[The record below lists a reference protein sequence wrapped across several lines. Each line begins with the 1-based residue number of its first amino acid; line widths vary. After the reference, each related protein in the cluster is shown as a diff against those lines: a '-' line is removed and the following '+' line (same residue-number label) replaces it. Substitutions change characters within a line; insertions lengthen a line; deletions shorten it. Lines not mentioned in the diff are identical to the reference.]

1 MEAFSHLLEQ
11 LYFTSGNKAKAQ
23 LIADYI
29 ANTPDPDRGWAIAAM
44 AGTLRFDFFKRNT
57 VKKLITEHSDPAL
70 FAMSYDYVGE
80 VSETV
85 AHLWPYSKP
94 TDSLPSLTEVVE
106 TFAAVSKQKVSDTLA
121 NYLTVMTPAQ
131 RWALLKLGTR
141 GLRIGV
147 SARSIKQI
155 LADYGDKDIKEIET
169 LWHAVHPPYVDML
182 SWLEGKAQ
190 KPDIENAVTFHPV
203 MLSHPIEDS
212 DIEAFTENTW
222 QIENKYDGIRVQLVV
237 KSSKAFN
244 DRSIDS
250 DGANED
256 EPEKALFSRTGDD
269 ISHSFPDLLESV
281 SGNMVLDGELLVI
294 HNVEHDNDL
303 SEGSTAQGITTGNTT
318 SDKSDSRASSIVQP
332 DVDTFNALQQR
343 LNKKKPSKALQSSA
357 PVGLIVY
364 DALVLDGKDLTE
376 QTLKT
381 RRQALERWFNKTDNK
396 RLFLSQTLTASSPES
411 LRQLHTDVCQNR
423 AVEGLMIK
431 RLDSKYIP
439 GRPKGKWFKW
449 KRDPLVVDAVMMY
462 AQRGH
467 GKRSSFYSDF
477 TFGTWEDN
485 QLLPIGKAYSGFTDE
500 ELKKLDNWVRRNAV
514 GRFGPVREV
523 KKELVLEVAFDAVH
537 PSSRH
542 KSGVALRFPRIHR
555 IRWDKPANEA
565 DTLANVKALI
575 ES

>member
-1 MEAFSHLLEQ
+1 MEAFSNLLEQ
-11 LYFTSGNKAKAQ
+11 LYYTAGTKAKAQ

-57 VKKLITEHSDPAL
+57 VKKLITEHTDPAL
-70 FAMSYDYVGE
+70 LAMSYDYVGE

-85 AHLWPYSKP
+85 AHLWPHSEP

-106 TFAAVSKQKVSDTLA
+106 TFASVSKQKVSDTLA
-121 NYLTVMTPAQ
+121 HYLTIMTPAQ

-155 LADYGDKDIKEIET
+155 LADYGNKDIKDIET
-169 LWHAVHPPYVDML
+169 LWHAVTPPYVDML
-182 SWLEGKAQ
+182 SWLEGKAD

-212 DIEAFTENTW
+212 DIDAFTKDTW
-222 QIENKYDGIRVQLVV
+222 QIENKYDGIRVQLAV
-237 KSSKAFN
+237 KTGKV
-244 DRSIDS
+244 S
-250 DGANED
+250 DENEPD
-256 EPEKALFSRTGDD
+256 KALFSRTGDD
-269 ISHSFPDLLESV
+269 ISHSFPDLLEAV
-281 SGNMVLDGELLVI
+281 NGNMVLDGELLVI
-294 HNVEHDNDL
+294 HNAENDQGSKTRGEASTKTHD
-303 SEGSTAQGITTGNTT
+303 
-318 SDKSDSRASSIVQP
+318 DSGATQSNAALQP

-364 DALVLDGKDLTE
+364 DALVLNGEDLTE
-376 QTLKT
+376 KTLKT
-381 RRQALERWFNKTDNK
+381 RRQALEEWFSENSNN
-396 RLFLSQTLTASSPES
+396 RLFLSETLTATSPQS
-411 LRQLHTDVCQNR
+411 LRKLHTQVCQNR

-467 GKRSSFYSDF
+467 GKRSSFYSDY
-477 TFGTWEDN
+477 TFGAWEDN

-523 KKELVLEVAFDAVH
+523 KKELVLEVAFDAAH

-555 IRWDKPANEA
+555 IRWDKPADEA

-575 ES
+575 EQ

>member
-1 MEAFSHLLEQ
+1 MEEFSNLLEQ
-11 LYFTSGNKAKAQ
+11 LYYTAGTKAKAQ

-29 ANTPDPDRGWAIAAM
+29 ANTPDSDRGWAIAAM

-57 VKKLITEHSDPAL
+57 VKKLITEHTDPAL

-85 AHLWPYSKP
+85 AHLWPYSEPVDK
-94 TDSLPSLTEVVE
+94 LPSLTEVVE
-106 TFAAVSKQKVSDTLA
+106 TFASVSKQKVSKTLA
-121 NYLTVMTPAQ
+121 NYLTMMTPAQ

-155 LADYGDKDIKEIET
+155 LADYGNKDIKEIET
-169 LWHAVHPPYVDML
+169 LWHAVTPPYSEIL
-182 SWLEGKAQ
+182 AWLEGDAD
-190 KPDIENAVTFHPV
+190 KPNIENAVTFHPV

-212 DIEAFTENTW
+212 DIDAFEENTW
-222 QIENKYDGIRVQLVV
+222 QIENKYDGIRVQLAV
-237 KSSKAFN
+237 KSERPVGNKAAKKN
-244 DRSIDS
+244 TSQSS
-250 DGANED
+250 DD
-256 EPEKALFSRTGDD
+256 DTPDKALFSRTGDD
-269 ISHSFPDLLESV
+269 ISHSFPDLLETV
-281 SGNMVLDGELLVI
+281 DGNMVLDGELLVI
-294 HNVEHDNDL
+294 HNIED
-303 SEGSTAQGITTGNTT
+303 EPYSTDT
-318 SDKSDSRASSIVQP
+318 SQP

-343 LNKKKPSKALQSSA
+343 LNKKKPSKALQASA

-364 DALVLDGKDLTE
+364 DALVLDGEDLTE
-376 QTLKT
+376 KTLKE
-381 RRQALERWFNKTDNK
+381 RRHALNEWFNHNK
-396 RLFLSQTLTASSPES
+396 SERLFLSETHTATSPES
-411 LRQLHTDVCQNR
+411 LRELHAHVCKNR

-431 RLDSKYIP
+431 RLESKYIP
-439 GRPKGKWFKW
+439 GRPKGQWFKW

-467 GKRSSFYSDF
+467 GKRSSFYSDY
-477 TFGTWEDN
+477 TFGAWEDN

-555 IRWDKPANEA
+555 IRWDKPATEA

>member
-57 VKKLITEHSDPAL
+57 VKKLITEHTDPEL

-85 AHLWPYSKP
+85 AHLWPYSEP
-94 TDSLPSLTEVVE
+94 TDSLPTLTEVVE
-106 TFAAVSKQKVSDTLA
+106 TFASVSKQKVSETLA
-121 NYLTVMTPAQ
+121 HYLTIMTPAQ

-141 GLRIGV
+141 ALRIGV

-155 LADYGDKDIKEIET
+155 LADYGNKDIKEVET
-169 LWHAVHPPYVDML
+169 LWHAVTPPYVDMI
-182 SWLEGKAQ
+182 SWLEGKAD

-212 DIEAFTENTW
+212 DIDAFTKNTW

-237 KSSKAFN
+237 KSNNSLDDKTQNGSGVDA
-244 DRSIDS
+244 DV
-250 DGANED
+250 
-256 EPEKALFSRTGDD
+256 PEKALFSRTGDD

-294 HNVEHDNDL
+294 HNAEHGL
-303 SEGSTAQGITTGNTT
+303 HQSEESTAQSAARQRTS
-318 SDKSDSRASSIVQP
+318 SDKSGKQASSATQP

-364 DALVLDGKDLTE
+364 DALVLNGEDLTE
-376 QTLKT
+376 KTLKA
-381 RRQALERWFNKTDNK
+381 RRHALEEWFSNTNNS
-396 RLFLSQTLTASSPES
+396 RLFLSETLNATSPET
-411 LRQLHTDVCQNR
+411 LRQLHTQVCQNR

-431 RLDSKYIP
+431 RLDSKYVP
-439 GRPKGKWFKW
+439 GRPKGQWFKW

-467 GKRSSFYSDF
+467 GKRSSFYSDY
-477 TFGTWEDN
+477 TFGAWEDS

-542 KSGVALRFPRIHR
+542 KSGVALRFPRVHR
-555 IRWDKPANEA
+555 IRWDKPASEA

-575 ES
+575 EG

>member
-85 AHLWPYSKP
+85 AHLWPYSEP

-106 TFAAVSKQKVSDTLA
+106 TFASVSKQKVSDTLA

-182 SWLEGKAQ
+182 RWLEGKAE

-303 SEGSTAQGITTGNTT
+303 SEGSTAQGITTGSTT

>member
-1 MEAFSHLLEQ
+1 MEEFSNLLEQ
-11 LYFTSGNKAKAQ
+11 LYYTAGTKAKAQ

-57 VKKLITEHSDPAL
+57 VKKLITEHTDPAL

-85 AHLWPYSKP
+85 AHLWPYSEP
-94 TDSLPSLTEVVE
+94 TDNLPSLTEVVE
-106 TFAAVSKQKVSDTLA
+106 TFASVSKQKVSETLA
-121 NYLTVMTPAQ
+121 NYLTIMTPAQ

-155 LADYGDKDIKEIET
+155 LADYGNKDIKEIET
-169 LWHAVHPPYVDML
+169 LWHAVTPPYSEML
-182 SWLEGKAQ
+182 AWLEGDAD
-190 KPDIENAVTFHPV
+190 KPNVENAVTFHPV

-212 DIEAFTENTW
+212 DIDAFEENTW
-222 QIENKYDGIRVQLVV
+222 QIENKYDGIRVQLAV
-237 KSSKAFN
+237 KSERSVGNKAAKKN
-244 DRSIDS
+244 TSQSS
-250 DGANED
+250 DD
-256 EPEKALFSRTGDD
+256 DTPDKALFSRTGDD
-269 ISHSFPDLLESV
+269 ISHSFPDLLETV
-281 SGNMVLDGELLVI
+281 KGNMVLDGELLVI
-294 HNVEHDNDL
+294 HNVKEDAYD
-303 SEGSTAQGITTGNTT
+303 AM
-318 SDKSDSRASSIVQP
+318 ASQP
-332 DVDTFNALQQR
+332 NVDTFNALQQR
-343 LNKKKPSKALQSSA
+343 LNKKKPSKALQASA

-364 DALVLDGKDLTE
+364 DALVLDGEDLTE
-376 QTLKT
+376 KTLKE
-381 RRQALERWFNKTDNK
+381 RRHALNEWFNHNK
-396 RLFLSQTLTASSPES
+396 SERLFLSETLSATSPES
-411 LRQLHTDVCQNR
+411 LRELHAHVCQNR

-439 GRPKGKWFKW
+439 GRPKGQWFKW

-467 GKRSSFYSDF
+467 GKRSSFYSDY
-477 TFGTWEDN
+477 TFGAWEDD

-523 KKELVLEVAFDAVH
+523 KKDLVLEVAFDAVH

-555 IRWDKPANEA
+555 IRWDKPATEA

>member
-1 MEAFSHLLEQ
+1 M
-11 LYFTSGNKAKAQ
+11 
-23 LIADYI
+23 
-29 ANTPDPDRGWAIAAM
+29 
-44 AGTLRFDFFKRNT
+44 
-57 VKKLITEHSDPAL
+57 
-70 FAMSYDYVGE
+70 
-80 VSETV
+80 
-85 AHLWPYSKP
+85 
-94 TDSLPSLTEVVE
+94 
-106 TFAAVSKQKVSDTLA
+106 SDTLA
-121 NYLTVMTPAQ
+121 HYLTIMTPAQ

-155 LADYGDKDIKEIET
+155 LADYGNKDIKDIET
-169 LWHAVHPPYVDML
+169 LWHAVTPPYVDML
-182 SWLEGKAQ
+182 SWLEGKAD

-212 DIEAFTENTW
+212 DIDAFTKDTW

-237 KSSKAFN
+237 KSNTTFD
-244 DRSIDS
+244 DRHNNNRAPD
-250 DGANED
+250 ED
-256 EPEKALFSRTGDD
+256 QPEKALFSRTGDD
-269 ISHSFPDLLESV
+269 ISHSFPDLLETIN
-281 SGNMVLDGELLVI
+281 GNMVLDGELLVI
-294 HNVEHDNDL
+294 HNVEDRYD
-303 SEGSTAQGITTGNTT
+303 STEGSAKT
-318 SDKSDSRASSIVQP
+318 SANNEKTLIDKSGSQVSLATQP

-364 DALVLDGKDLTE
+364 DALVLNGEDLTE
-376 QTLKT
+376 KTLKA
-381 RRQALERWFNKTDNK
+381 RRQALEKWFSENSNN
-396 RLFLSQTLTASSPES
+396 RLFLSETLTATSPQS
-411 LRQLHTDVCQNR
+411 LRKLHTQVCQNR

-467 GKRSSFYSDF
+467 GKRSSFYSDY
-477 TFGTWEDN
+477 TFGAWEDN

-523 KKELVLEVAFDAVH
+523 KKELVLEVAFDAAH

-555 IRWDKPANEA
+555 IRWDKPADEA

-575 ES
+575 EQ

>member
-1 MEAFSHLLEQ
+1 VETFSNLLEQ
-11 LYFTSGNKAKAQ
+11 LYYTAGTKAKAQ

-57 VKKLITEHSDPAL
+57 VKKLITEHTDPAL

-85 AHLWPYSKP
+85 AHLWPHSEP

-106 TFAAVSKQKVSDTLA
+106 TFASVSKQKVSDTLA
-121 NYLTVMTPAQ
+121 HYLTIMTPAQ

-155 LADYGDKDIKEIET
+155 LADYGNKDIKDIET
-169 LWHAVHPPYVDML
+169 LWHAVTPPYVDML
-182 SWLEGKAQ
+182 SWLEGKAD

-212 DIEAFTENTW
+212 DIDAFTKDTW
-222 QIENKYDGIRVQLVV
+222 QIENKYDGIRVQLAV
-237 KSSKAFN
+237 KTGKV
-244 DRSIDS
+244 S
-250 DGANED
+250 DENEPD
-256 EPEKALFSRTGDD
+256 KALFSRTGDD
-269 ISHSFPDLLESV
+269 ISHSFPDLLEAV
-281 SGNMVLDGELLVI
+281 NGNMVLDGELLVI
-294 HNVEHDNDL
+294 HNAENDQGSKTRGEASTKTHD
-303 SEGSTAQGITTGNTT
+303 
-318 SDKSDSRASSIVQP
+318 DSGATQSNAALQP

-364 DALVLDGKDLTE
+364 DALVLNGEDLTE
-376 QTLKT
+376 KTLKA
-381 RRQALERWFNKTDNK
+381 RRQALEEWFSENSNN
-396 RLFLSQTLTASSPES
+396 RLFLSETLTATSPQS
-411 LRQLHTDVCQNR
+411 LRKLHTQVCQNR

-467 GKRSSFYSDF
+467 GKRSSFYSDY
-477 TFGTWEDN
+477 TFGAWEDN

-523 KKELVLEVAFDAVH
+523 KKELVLEVAFDAAH

-555 IRWDKPANEA
+555 IRWDKPADEA

-575 ES
+575 EQ

>member
-106 TFAAVSKQKVSDTLA
+106 TFASVSKQKVSDTLA

-182 SWLEGKAQ
+182 RWLEGKAE

-237 KSSKAFN
+237 KSSKAVN

-318 SDKSDSRASSIVQP
+318 SDKSDLQASSTVQP

-396 RLFLSQTLTASSPES
+396 RLFLSQTLTATSPES

>member
-1 MEAFSHLLEQ
+1 MEAFSNLLEQ
-11 LYFTSGNKAKAQ
+11 LYYTAGTKAKAQ

-57 VKKLITEHSDPAL
+57 VKKLVTEHTDPAL

-85 AHLWPYSKP
+85 AHLWPHSEP
-94 TDSLPSLTEVVE
+94 ADFLPSLTEVVE
-106 TFAAVSKQKVSDTLA
+106 TFASVSKQKVSETLA
-121 NYLTVMTPAQ
+121 NYLTIMTPAQ

-182 SWLEGKAQ
+182 RWLEGKAE

-237 KSSKAFN
+237 KSNTTFD
-244 DRSIDS
+244 DRHNNNRAPD
-250 DGANED
+250 ED
-256 EPEKALFSRTGDD
+256 QPEKALFSRTGDD
-269 ISHSFPDLLESV
+269 ISHSFPDLLETIN
-281 SGNMVLDGELLVI
+281 GNMVLDGELLVI
-294 HNVEHDNDL
+294 HNVEDRYD
-303 SEGSTAQGITTGNTT
+303 STEGSAKT
-318 SDKSDSRASSIVQP
+318 SANNEKTLIDKSGSQVSLATQP

-364 DALVLDGKDLTE
+364 DALVLNGEDLTE
-376 QTLKT
+376 KTLKA
-381 RRQALERWFNKTDNK
+381 RRQALEKWFSENSNN
-396 RLFLSQTLTASSPES
+396 RLFLSETLTATSPQS
-411 LRQLHTDVCQNR
+411 LRKLHTQVCQNR

-467 GKRSSFYSDF
+467 GKRSSFYSDY
-477 TFGTWEDN
+477 TFGAWEDN

-523 KKELVLEVAFDAVH
+523 KKELVLEVAFDAAH

-555 IRWDKPANEA
+555 IRWDKPADEA

-575 ES
+575 EQ

>member
-23 LIADYI
+23 LIANYI

-57 VKKLITEHSDPAL
+57 VKKLITEHTDPEL

-85 AHLWPYSKP
+85 AHLWPYSEP
-94 TDSLPSLTEVVE
+94 TNSLPSLTEVVE
-106 TFAAVSKQKVSDTLA
+106 TFASVSKQKVSETLA
-121 NYLTVMTPAQ
+121 HYLTIMTPAQ

-155 LADYGDKDIKEIET
+155 LADYGNKDIKEVET
-169 LWHAVHPPYVDML
+169 LWHAVTPPYVDML
-182 SWLEGKAQ
+182 AWLEGKAD

-212 DIEAFTENTW
+212 DIDAFTKNTW

-237 KSSKAFN
+237 KSNNPVDDKTQNGSGA
-244 DRSIDS
+244 
-250 DGANED
+250 DGD
-256 EPEKALFSRTGDD
+256 KPEKALFSRTGDD

-294 HNVEHDNDL
+294 HNAEHGL
-303 SEGSTAQGITTGNTT
+303 HQSEESTAQSSASQRTS
-318 SDKSDSRASSIVQP
+318 SDKSGKQASSAIQP

-343 LNKKKPSKALQSSA
+343 LNKKKPSKALQSSS

-364 DALVLDGKDLTE
+364 DALVLNGEDLTDK
-376 QTLKT
+376 TLKA
-381 RRQALERWFNKTDNK
+381 RRHALEEWFSNTNNS
-396 RLFLSQTLTASSPES
+396 RLFLSETLNATSPET
-411 LRQLHTDVCQNR
+411 LRQLHTQVCQNR

-431 RLDSKYIP
+431 RLDSKYVP
-439 GRPKGKWFKW
+439 GRPKGQWFKW

-467 GKRSSFYSDF
+467 GKRSSFYSDY
-477 TFGTWEDN
+477 TFGAWEDS

-555 IRWDKPANEA
+555 IRWDKPASEA

-575 ES
+575 EG

>member
-1 MEAFSHLLEQ
+1 MEAFSNLLEQ
-11 LYFTSGNKAKAQ
+11 LYYTAGTKAKAQ

-57 VKKLITEHSDPAL
+57 VKKLITEHTDPAL

-85 AHLWPYSKP
+85 AHLWPHSEP

-106 TFAAVSKQKVSDTLA
+106 TFASVSKQKVSDTLA
-121 NYLTVMTPAQ
+121 HYLTIMTPAQ

-155 LADYGDKDIKEIET
+155 LADYGNKDIKDIET
-169 LWHAVHPPYVDML
+169 LWHAVTPPYVDML
-182 SWLEGKAQ
+182 SWLEGKAD

-212 DIEAFTENTW
+212 DIDAFTKDTW
-222 QIENKYDGIRVQLVV
+222 QIENKYDGIRVQLAV
-237 KSSKAFN
+237 KTGKV
-244 DRSIDS
+244 S
-250 DGANED
+250 DENEPD
-256 EPEKALFSRTGDD
+256 KALFSRTGDD
-269 ISHSFPDLLESV
+269 ISHSFPDLLEAV
-281 SGNMVLDGELLVI
+281 NGNMVLDGELLVI
-294 HNVEHDNDL
+294 HNAENDQGSKTRGEASTKTHD
-303 SEGSTAQGITTGNTT
+303 
-318 SDKSDSRASSIVQP
+318 DSGATQSNAALQP

-364 DALVLDGKDLTE
+364 DALVLNGEDLTE
-376 QTLKT
+376 KTLKT
-381 RRQALERWFNKTDNK
+381 RRQALEEWFSENSNN
-396 RLFLSQTLTASSPES
+396 RLFLSETLTATSPQS
-411 LRQLHTDVCQNR
+411 LRKLHTQVCQNR

-467 GKRSSFYSDF
+467 GKRSSFYSDY
-477 TFGTWEDN
+477 TFGAWEDN

-523 KKELVLEVAFDAVH
+523 KKELVLEVAFDAAH

-555 IRWDKPANEA
+555 IRWDKPADEA

-575 ES
+575 EQ

>member
-1 MEAFSHLLEQ
+1 MEAFSNLLEQ
-11 LYFTSGNKAKAQ
+11 LYYTAGTKAKAQ

-57 VKKLITEHSDPAL
+57 VKKLITEHTDPAL

-85 AHLWPYSKP
+85 AHLWPHSEP

-106 TFAAVSKQKVSDTLA
+106 TFASVSKQKVSDTLA
-121 NYLTVMTPAQ
+121 HYLTIMTPAQ

-155 LADYGDKDIKEIET
+155 LADYGNKDIKDIET
-169 LWHAVHPPYVDML
+169 LWHAVTPPYVDML
-182 SWLEGKAQ
+182 SWLEGKAD

-212 DIEAFTENTW
+212 DIDAFTKDTW
-222 QIENKYDGIRVQLVV
+222 QIENKYDGIRVQLAV
-237 KSSKAFN
+237 KTGKV
-244 DRSIDS
+244 S
-250 DGANED
+250 DENEPD
-256 EPEKALFSRTGDD
+256 KALFSRTGDD
-269 ISHSFPDLLESV
+269 ISHSFPDLLEAV
-281 SGNMVLDGELLVI
+281 NGNMVLDGELLVI
-294 HNVEHDNDL
+294 HNAENDQGSKTRGEASTKTHD
-303 SEGSTAQGITTGNTT
+303 
-318 SDKSDSRASSIVQP
+318 DSGATQSNAALQP

-364 DALVLDGKDLTE
+364 DALVLNGEDLTE
-376 QTLKT
+376 KTLKT
-381 RRQALERWFNKTDNK
+381 RRQALEEWFSENSNN
-396 RLFLSQTLTASSPES
+396 RLFLSETLTATSPQS
-411 LRQLHTDVCQNR
+411 LRKLHAQVCQNR

-467 GKRSSFYSDF
+467 GKRSSFYSDY
-477 TFGTWEDN
+477 TFGAWEDN

-523 KKELVLEVAFDAVH
+523 KKELVLEVAFDAAH

-555 IRWDKPANEA
+555 IRWDKPADEA

-575 ES
+575 EQ

>member
-1 MEAFSHLLEQ
+1 MEAFSNLLEQ
-11 LYFTSGNKAKAQ
+11 LYYTAGTKAKAQ

-57 VKKLITEHSDPAL
+57 VKKLITEHTDPAL

-85 AHLWPYSKP
+85 AHLWPHSEP

-106 TFAAVSKQKVSDTLA
+106 TFASVSKQKVSDTLA
-121 NYLTVMTPAQ
+121 HYLTIMTPAQ

-155 LADYGDKDIKEIET
+155 LADYGNKDIKDIET
-169 LWHAVHPPYVDML
+169 LWHAVTPPYVDML
-182 SWLEGKAQ
+182 SWLEGKAD

-212 DIEAFTENTW
+212 DIDAFTKDTW

-244 DRSIDS
+244 DRSFDS
-250 DGANED
+250 DKTNED

-294 HNVEHDNDL
+294 HNVEHGYDL
-303 SEGSTAQGITTGNTT
+303 SRESTAQGMTTGNTT
-318 SDKSDSRASSIVQP
+318 SGKSDSQAWSTAQP

-364 DALVLDGKDLTE
+364 DALVLNGEDLTE
-376 QTLKT
+376 KTLKA
-381 RRQALERWFNKTDNK
+381 RRQALEKWFSENSNN
-396 RLFLSQTLTASSPES
+396 RLFLSETLTATSPQS
-411 LRQLHTDVCQNR
+411 LRKLHTQVCQNR

-467 GKRSSFYSDF
+467 GKRSSFYSDY
-477 TFGTWEDN
+477 TFGAWEDN

-523 KKELVLEVAFDAVH
+523 KKELVLEVAFDAAH

-555 IRWDKPANEA
+555 IRWDKPADEA

-575 ES
+575 EQ

>member
-1 MEAFSHLLEQ
+1 METFSNLLEQ
-11 LYFTSGNKAKAQ
+11 LYYTAGTKAKAQ

-57 VKKLITEHSDPAL
+57 VKKLITEHTDPAL

-85 AHLWPYSKP
+85 AHLWPHSEP

-106 TFAAVSKQKVSDTLA
+106 TFASVSKQKVSDTLA
-121 NYLTVMTPAQ
+121 HYLTIMTPAQ

-155 LADYGDKDIKEIET
+155 LADYGNKDIKDIET
-169 LWHAVHPPYVDML
+169 LWHAVTPPYVDML
-182 SWLEGKAQ
+182 SWLEGKAD

-212 DIEAFTENTW
+212 DIDTFIKDTW
-222 QIENKYDGIRVQLVV
+222 QIENKYDGIRVQLAV
-237 KSSKAFN
+237 KTGKV
-244 DRSIDS
+244 S
-250 DGANED
+250 DENEPD
-256 EPEKALFSRTGDD
+256 KALFSRTGDD

-281 SGNMVLDGELLVI
+281 NGNMVLDGELLVI
-294 HNVEHDNDL
+294 HNAENDQGSKTRGEASTKAHD
-303 SEGSTAQGITTGNTT
+303 
-318 SDKSDSRASSIVQP
+318 DSGATQSNAALQP

-364 DALVLDGKDLTE
+364 DALVLNGEDLTE
-376 QTLKT
+376 KTLKA
-381 RRQALERWFNKTDNK
+381 RRQALEEWFSENSNN
-396 RLFLSQTLTASSPES
+396 RLFLSETLAATSPQS
-411 LRQLHTDVCQNR
+411 LRKLHTQVCQNR

-467 GKRSSFYSDF
+467 GKRSSFYSDY
-477 TFGTWEDN
+477 TFGAWEDN

-523 KKELVLEVAFDAVH
+523 KKELVLEVAFDAAH

-555 IRWDKPANEA
+555 IRWDKPADEA

-575 ES
+575 EQ

>member
-1 MEAFSHLLEQ
+1 MEAFSNLLEQ
-11 LYFTSGNKAKAQ
+11 LYYTAGTKAKAQ

-57 VKKLITEHSDPAL
+57 VKKLITEHTDPAL

-85 AHLWPYSKP
+85 AHLWPHSEP

-106 TFAAVSKQKVSDTLA
+106 TFASVSKQKVSDTLA
-121 NYLTVMTPAQ
+121 HYLTIMTPAQ

-155 LADYGDKDIKEIET
+155 LADYGNKDIKDIET
-169 LWHAVHPPYVDML
+169 LWHAVTPPYVDML
-182 SWLEGKAQ
+182 SWLEGKAD

-212 DIEAFTENTW
+212 DIDAFTKDTW

-237 KSSKAFN
+237 KSNTTFD
-244 DRSIDS
+244 DRHNNNRAPD
-250 DGANED
+250 ED
-256 EPEKALFSRTGDD
+256 QPEKALFSRTGDD
-269 ISHSFPDLLESV
+269 ISHSFPDLLETIN
-281 SGNMVLDGELLVI
+281 GNMVLDGELLVI
-294 HNVEHDNDL
+294 HNVEDSYD
-303 SEGSTAQGITTGNTT
+303 STEGSAKTSANNEKTL
-318 SDKSDSRASSIVQP
+318 SDKSGSQVSLATQP

-364 DALVLDGKDLTE
+364 DALVLNGEDLTE
-376 QTLKT
+376 KTLKA
-381 RRQALERWFNKTDNK
+381 RRQALEEWFSENSNN
-396 RLFLSQTLTASSPES
+396 RLFLSETLTATSPQS
-411 LRQLHTDVCQNR
+411 LRKLHTQVCQNR

-467 GKRSSFYSDF
+467 GKRSSFYSDY
-477 TFGTWEDN
+477 TFGAWEDN

-523 KKELVLEVAFDAVH
+523 KKELVLEVAFDAAH

-555 IRWDKPANEA
+555 IRWDKPADEA

-575 ES
+575 EQ

>member
-57 VKKLITEHSDPAL
+57 VKKLITEHTDPSL

-85 AHLWPYSKP
+85 AHLWPYSEP
-94 TDSLPSLTEVVE
+94 TDSLPTLTEVVE
-106 TFAAVSKQKVSDTLA
+106 TFASISKQKVSATLA
-121 NYLTVMTPAQ
+121 HYLTIMTPAQ

-155 LADYGDKDIKEIET
+155 LADYGNKDIKEIET
-169 LWHAVHPPYVDML
+169 LWHAVTPPYVDML
-182 SWLEGKAQ
+182 SWLEGKAD

-212 DIEAFTENTW
+212 DIDAFTKNTW

-237 KSSKAFN
+237 KSNDAVDKRASSKT
-244 DRSIDS
+244 DD
-250 DGANED
+250 D

-281 SGNMVLDGELLVI
+281 GGNIVLDGELLVI
-294 HNVEHDNDL
+294 HNVEHGFHPTV
-303 SEGSTAQGITTGNTT
+303 ETTAQSVANESTS
-318 SDKSDSRASSIVQP
+318 SDKSGKQASSATQP

-364 DALVLDGKDLTE
+364 DALVLNGEVLTDK
-376 QTLKT
+376 TLKA
-381 RRQALERWFNKTDNK
+381 RRDALEEWFSKTNNS
-396 RLFLSQTLTASSPES
+396 RLFLSETLNATSPET
-411 LRQLHTDVCQNR
+411 LRQLHTQVCQNR

-431 RLDSKYIP
+431 RLDSKYVP
-439 GRPKGKWFKW
+439 GRPKGQWFKW

-467 GKRSSFYSDF
+467 GKRSSFYSDY
-477 TFGTWEDN
+477 TFGAWEDS

-575 ES
+575 EG

>member
-1 MEAFSHLLEQ
+1 VEAFSNLLEQ
-11 LYFTSGNKAKAQ
+11 LYYTAGTKAKAQ

-57 VKKLITEHSDPAL
+57 VKKLITEHTDPAL

-85 AHLWPYSKP
+85 AHLWPHSEP

-106 TFAAVSKQKVSDTLA
+106 TFASVSKQKVSDTLA
-121 NYLTVMTPAQ
+121 HYLTIMTPAQ

-155 LADYGDKDIKEIET
+155 LADYGNKDIKDIET
-169 LWHAVHPPYVDML
+169 LWHAVTPPYVDML
-182 SWLEGKAQ
+182 SWLEGKAD

-212 DIEAFTENTW
+212 DIDAFTKDTW
-222 QIENKYDGIRVQLVV
+222 QIENKYDGIRVQLAV
-237 KSSKAFN
+237 KTGKV
-244 DRSIDS
+244 S
-250 DGANED
+250 DENEPD
-256 EPEKALFSRTGDD
+256 KALFSRTGDD
-269 ISHSFPDLLESV
+269 ISHSFPDLLEAV
-281 SGNMVLDGELLVI
+281 NGNMVLDGELLVI
-294 HNVEHDNDL
+294 HNAENDQGSKTRGEASTKTHD
-303 SEGSTAQGITTGNTT
+303 
-318 SDKSDSRASSIVQP
+318 DSGATQSNAALQP

-343 LNKKKPSKALQSSA
+343 LNKKKPSKALQTSA

-364 DALVLDGKDLTE
+364 DALVLNGEDLTE
-376 QTLKT
+376 KTLKA
-381 RRQALERWFNKTDNK
+381 RRQALEKWFSENSNN
-396 RLFLSQTLTASSPES
+396 RLFLSETLTATSPQS
-411 LRQLHTDVCQNR
+411 LRKLHAQVCQNR

-467 GKRSSFYSDF
+467 GKRSSFYSDY
-477 TFGTWEDN
+477 TFGAWEDN

-523 KKELVLEVAFDAVH
+523 KKELVLEVAFDAAH

-555 IRWDKPANEA
+555 IRWDKPADEA

-575 ES
+575 EQ

>member
-106 TFAAVSKQKVSDTLA
+106 TFASVSKQKVSDTLA

-182 SWLEGKAQ
+182 RWLEGKAE
-190 KPDIENAVTFHPV
+190 KPEIENAVTFHPV

-250 DGANED
+250 DTTNED
-256 EPEKALFSRTGDD
+256 DPEKALFSRTGDD

-294 HNVEHDNDL
+294 HNVEHDNNL

-318 SDKSDSRASSIVQP
+318 SDKSELQASSIVQP

-381 RRQALERWFNKTDNK
+381 RRLALERWFSKTDNK

-477 TFGTWEDN
+477 TFGTWENN

>member
-106 TFAAVSKQKVSDTLA
+106 TFASVSKQKVSDTLA

-182 SWLEGKAQ
+182 RWLEGKAE

-244 DRSIDS
+244 DRSFDS
-250 DGANED
+250 DKTNED

-294 HNVEHDNDL
+294 HNVEHDNNL

-318 SDKSDSRASSIVQP
+318 SDKSELQASSIVQP

-381 RRQALERWFNKTDNK
+381 RRLALERWFSKTDNK

-477 TFGTWEDN
+477 TFGTWENN

>member
-1 MEAFSHLLEQ
+1 MEEFSNLLEQ
-11 LYFTSGNKAKAQ
+11 LYYTAGTKAKAQ

-57 VKKLITEHSDPAL
+57 VKKLITEHTDPAL

-85 AHLWPYSKP
+85 AHLWPYSEP
-94 TDSLPSLTEVVE
+94 TDNLPSLTEVVE
-106 TFAAVSKQKVSDTLA
+106 TFASVSKQKVSETLA
-121 NYLTVMTPAQ
+121 NYLTIMTPAQ

-155 LADYGDKDIKEIET
+155 LADYGNKDIKEIET
-169 LWHAVHPPYVDML
+169 LWHAVTPPYTDML
-182 SWLEGKAQ
+182 AWLEGKAD

-212 DIEAFTENTW
+212 DIDAFKENTW
-222 QIENKYDGIRVQLVV
+222 QIENKYDGIRVQLAV
-237 KSSKAFN
+237 KSEPIASKCATRKDQN
-244 DRSIDS
+244 DNKA
-250 DGANED
+250 GQTTNED
-256 EPEKALFSRTGDD
+256 TPDKALFSRTGDD
-269 ISHSFPDLLESV
+269 ISHSFPDLLETV
-281 SGNMVLDGELLVI
+281 KGNMVLDGELLVI
-294 HNVEHDNDL
+294 HNVKEDAYD
-303 SEGSTAQGITTGNTT
+303 AM
-318 SDKSDSRASSIVQP
+318 ASQP
-332 DVDTFNALQQR
+332 NVDTFNALQQR
-343 LNKKKPSKALQSSA
+343 LNKKKPSKALQASA

-364 DALVLDGKDLTE
+364 DALVLDGEDLTE
-376 QTLKT
+376 KTLKE
-381 RRQALERWFNKTDNK
+381 RRHALNEWFNHNK
-396 RLFLSQTLTASSPES
+396 SERLFLSETLSATSPES
-411 LRQLHTDVCQNR
+411 LRELHAHVCQNR

-439 GRPKGKWFKW
+439 GRPKGQWFKW

-467 GKRSSFYSDF
+467 GKRSSFYSDY
-477 TFGTWEDN
+477 TFGAWEDD

-523 KKELVLEVAFDAVH
+523 KKDLVLEVAFDAVH

-555 IRWDKPANEA
+555 IRWDKPATEA

>member
-1 MEAFSHLLEQ
+1 MEAFSNLLEQ
-11 LYFTSGNKAKAQ
+11 LYYTAGTKAKAQ

-57 VKKLITEHSDPAL
+57 VKKLIIEHTDSAL

-85 AHLWPYSKP
+85 AHLWPHSEP

-106 TFAAVSKQKVSDTLA
+106 TFASVSKQKVSDTLA
-121 NYLTVMTPAQ
+121 HYLTIMTPAQ

-155 LADYGDKDIKEIET
+155 LADYGNKDIKDIET
-169 LWHAVHPPYVDML
+169 LWHAVTPPYVDML
-182 SWLEGKAQ
+182 SWLEGKAD

-212 DIEAFTENTW
+212 DIDTFIKDTW
-222 QIENKYDGIRVQLVV
+222 QIENKYDGIRVQLAV
-237 KSSKAFN
+237 KTGKV
-244 DRSIDS
+244 S
-250 DGANED
+250 DENEPD
-256 EPEKALFSRTGDD
+256 KALFSRTGDD

-281 SGNMVLDGELLVI
+281 NGNMVLDGELLVI
-294 HNVEHDNDL
+294 HNAENDQGSKTRGEASTKTHD
-303 SEGSTAQGITTGNTT
+303 
-318 SDKSDSRASSIVQP
+318 DSSATQSNAALQP

-364 DALVLDGKDLTE
+364 DALVLNGEDLTE
-376 QTLKT
+376 KTLKA
-381 RRQALERWFNKTDNK
+381 RRQALEEWFSENSNN
-396 RLFLSQTLTASSPES
+396 RLFLSETLTATSPQS
-411 LRQLHTDVCQNR
+411 LRKLHTQVCQNR

-467 GKRSSFYSDF
+467 GKRSSFYSDY
-477 TFGTWEDN
+477 TFGAWEDN

-523 KKELVLEVAFDAVH
+523 KKELVLEVAFDAAH

-555 IRWDKPANEA
+555 IRWDKPADEA

-575 ES
+575 EQ

>member
-23 LIADYI
+23 LIANYI

-57 VKKLITEHSDPAL
+57 VKKLITEHTDPEL

-85 AHLWPYSKP
+85 AHLWPYSEP
-94 TDSLPSLTEVVE
+94 TNSLPTLTEVVE
-106 TFAAVSKQKVSDTLA
+106 TFASVSKQKVSKTLA
-121 NYLTVMTPAQ
+121 HYLTIMTPAQ

-155 LADYGDKDIKEIET
+155 LADYGNKDIKEVET
-169 LWHAVHPPYVDML
+169 LWHAVTPPYVDML
-182 SWLEGKAQ
+182 GWLEGKAD

-212 DIEAFTENTW
+212 DIDAFTKNTW

-237 KSSKAFN
+237 KSNNPVDDKTQNGSGA
-244 DRSIDS
+244 
-250 DGANED
+250 DGD
-256 EPEKALFSRTGDD
+256 KPEKALFSRTGDD

-294 HNVEHDNDL
+294 HNAEHGL
-303 SEGSTAQGITTGNTT
+303 HQSEESTAQSAASQRTS
-318 SDKSDSRASSIVQP
+318 SDKSGKQASSATQP

-343 LNKKKPSKALQSSA
+343 LNKKKPSKALQSSS

-364 DALVLDGKDLTE
+364 DALVLDGEDLTDK
-376 QTLKT
+376 TLKA
-381 RRQALERWFNKTDNK
+381 RRHALEEWFSNTNNS
-396 RLFLSQTLTASSPES
+396 RLFLSETLNATSPET
-411 LRQLHTDVCQNR
+411 LRQLHAQVCQNR

-431 RLDSKYIP
+431 RLDSKYVP
-439 GRPKGKWFKW
+439 GRPKGQWFKW

-467 GKRSSFYSDF
+467 GKRSSFYSDY
-477 TFGTWEDN
+477 TFGAWEDS

-555 IRWDKPANEA
+555 IRWDKPASEA

-575 ES
+575 EG

>member
-94 TDSLPSLTEVVE
+94 TDFLPSLTEVVE
-106 TFAAVSKQKVSDTLA
+106 TFASVSKQKVSDTLA

-182 SWLEGKAQ
+182 RWLEGKAE

-318 SDKSDSRASSIVQP
+318 SDKSDLQAWSMVQP

-396 RLFLSQTLTASSPES
+396 RLFLSQTLTATSPES

>member
-1 MEAFSHLLEQ
+1 D
-11 LYFTSGNKAKAQ
+11 N
-23 LIADYI
+23 
-29 ANTPDPDRGWAIAAM
+29 
-44 AGTLRFDFFKRNT
+44 
-57 VKKLITEHSDPAL
+57 
-70 FAMSYDYVGE
+70 
-80 VSETV
+80 
-85 AHLWPYSKP
+85 
-94 TDSLPSLTEVVE
+94 LPSLTEVVE
-106 TFAAVSKQKVSDTLA
+106 TFASVSKQKVSETLA
-121 NYLTVMTPAQ
+121 NYLTIMTPAQ

-155 LADYGDKDIKEIET
+155 LADYGNKDIKEIET
-169 LWHAVHPPYVDML
+169 LWHAVTPPYTDML
-182 SWLEGKAQ
+182 AWLEGKAD

-212 DIEAFTENTW
+212 DIDAFKENTW
-222 QIENKYDGIRVQLVV
+222 QIENKYDGIRVQLAV
-237 KSSKAFN
+237 KSEPIASKCATRKDQN
-244 DRSIDS
+244 DNKA
-250 DGANED
+250 GQTTNED
-256 EPEKALFSRTGDD
+256 TPDKALFSRTGDD
-269 ISHSFPDLLESV
+269 ISHSFPDLLETV
-281 SGNMVLDGELLVI
+281 KGNMVLDGELLVI
-294 HNVEHDNDL
+294 HNVKEDAYD
-303 SEGSTAQGITTGNTT
+303 AM
-318 SDKSDSRASSIVQP
+318 ASQP
-332 DVDTFNALQQR
+332 NVDTFNALQQR
-343 LNKKKPSKALQSSA
+343 LNKKKPSKALQASA

-364 DALVLDGKDLTE
+364 DALVLDGEDLTE
-376 QTLKT
+376 KTLKE
-381 RRQALERWFNKTDNK
+381 RRHALNEWFNHNK
-396 RLFLSQTLTASSPES
+396 SERLFLSETLSATSPES
-411 LRQLHTDVCQNR
+411 LRELHAHVCQNR

-439 GRPKGKWFKW
+439 GRPKGQWFKW

-467 GKRSSFYSDF
+467 GKRSSFYSDY
-477 TFGTWEDN
+477 TFGAWEDD

-523 KKELVLEVAFDAVH
+523 KKDLVLEVAFDAVH

-555 IRWDKPANEA
+555 IRWDKPATEA

>member
-1 MEAFSHLLEQ
+1 METFSNLLEQ
-11 LYFTSGNKAKAQ
+11 LYYTAGTKAKAQ

-57 VKKLITEHSDPAL
+57 VKKLITEHTDPAL

-85 AHLWPYSKP
+85 AHLWPHSEP

-106 TFAAVSKQKVSDTLA
+106 TFASVSKQKVSDTLA
-121 NYLTVMTPAQ
+121 HYLTIMTPAQ

-155 LADYGDKDIKEIET
+155 LADYGNKDIKDIET
-169 LWHAVHPPYVDML
+169 LWHAVTPPYVDML
-182 SWLEGKAQ
+182 SWLEGKAD

-212 DIEAFTENTW
+212 DIDAFTKDTW
-222 QIENKYDGIRVQLVV
+222 QIENKYDGIRVQLAV
-237 KSSKAFN
+237 KTGKV
-244 DRSIDS
+244 S
-250 DGANED
+250 DENEPD
-256 EPEKALFSRTGDD
+256 KALFSRTGDD
-269 ISHSFPDLLESV
+269 ISHSFPDLLEAV
-281 SGNMVLDGELLVI
+281 NGNMVLDGELLVI
-294 HNVEHDNDL
+294 HNAENDQGSKTRGEASTKTHD
-303 SEGSTAQGITTGNTT
+303 
-318 SDKSDSRASSIVQP
+318 DSGATQSNAALQP

-343 LNKKKPSKALQSSA
+343 LNKKKPSKALQTSA

-364 DALVLDGKDLTE
+364 DALVLNGEDLTE
-376 QTLKT
+376 KTLKA
-381 RRQALERWFNKTDNK
+381 RRQALEKWFSENSNN
-396 RLFLSQTLTASSPES
+396 RLFLSETLTATSPQS
-411 LRQLHTDVCQNR
+411 LRKLHAQVCQNR

-467 GKRSSFYSDF
+467 GKRSSFYSDY
-477 TFGTWEDN
+477 TFGAWEDN

-523 KKELVLEVAFDAVH
+523 KKELVLEVAFDAAH

-555 IRWDKPANEA
+555 IRWDKPADEA

-575 ES
+575 EQ

>member
-1 MEAFSHLLEQ
+1 METFSNLLEQ
-11 LYFTSGNKAKAQ
+11 LYYTAGTKAKAQ

-29 ANTPDPDRGWAIAAM
+29 TNTPDPDRGWAIAAM

-57 VKKLITEHSDPAL
+57 VKKLITEHTDPAL

-85 AHLWPYSKP
+85 AHLWPHSEP

-106 TFAAVSKQKVSDTLA
+106 TFASVSKQKVSDTLA
-121 NYLTVMTPAQ
+121 HYLTIMTPAQ

-155 LADYGDKDIKEIET
+155 LADYGNKDIKDIET
-169 LWHAVHPPYVDML
+169 LWHAVTPPYVDML
-182 SWLEGKAQ
+182 SWLEGKAD

-212 DIEAFTENTW
+212 DIDAFTKDTW
-222 QIENKYDGIRVQLVV
+222 QIENKYDGIRVQLAV
-237 KSSKAFN
+237 KTGKV
-244 DRSIDS
+244 S
-250 DGANED
+250 DENEPD
-256 EPEKALFSRTGDD
+256 KALFSRTGDD
-269 ISHSFPDLLESV
+269 ISHSFPDLLEAV
-281 SGNMVLDGELLVI
+281 NGNMVLDGELLVI
-294 HNVEHDNDL
+294 HNAENDQGSKTRGEASTKTHD
-303 SEGSTAQGITTGNTT
+303 
-318 SDKSDSRASSIVQP
+318 DSGATQSNAALQP

-343 LNKKKPSKALQSSA
+343 LNKKKPSKALQTSA

-364 DALVLDGKDLTE
+364 DALVLNGEDLTE
-376 QTLKT
+376 KTLKA
-381 RRQALERWFNKTDNK
+381 RRQALEKWFSENSNN
-396 RLFLSQTLTASSPES
+396 RLFLSETLTATSPQS
-411 LRQLHTDVCQNR
+411 LRKLHAQVCQNR

-467 GKRSSFYSDF
+467 GKRSSFYSDY
-477 TFGTWEDN
+477 TFGAWEDN

-523 KKELVLEVAFDAVH
+523 KKELVLEVAFDAAH

-555 IRWDKPANEA
+555 IRWDKPADEA

-575 ES
+575 EQ